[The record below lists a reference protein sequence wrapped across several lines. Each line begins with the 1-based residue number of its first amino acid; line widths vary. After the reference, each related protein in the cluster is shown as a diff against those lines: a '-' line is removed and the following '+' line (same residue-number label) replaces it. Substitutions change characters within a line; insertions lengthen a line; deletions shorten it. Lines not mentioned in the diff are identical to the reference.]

1 MGMSF
6 NTTYSQTGLFG
17 VYGVA
22 DHTAVEN
29 FLYIQMNELVRMCHK
44 LSDFEVERAKN
55 QLKTTATMQ
64 LGDGTSALC
73 EDIGRQVL
81 TYGRRMPMEELFA
94 RIDAVTA
101 EEVNRVAY
109 EYIHDQDL
117 AFVSFGPRD
126 DGKAK
131 PRRVVPDYNWLRRRT
146 FWLRY

>member
-22 DHTAVEN
+22 EHTDVEN

-55 QLKTTATMQ
+55 QLKTTVATQ
-64 LGDGTSALC
+64 LADGTSALC

-81 TYGRRMPMEELFA
+81 TYGRHMPVEELFA
-94 RIDAVTA
+94 RIDAVDA
-101 EEVNRVAY
+101 DAVNRVAY
-109 EYIHDQDL
+109 EYIHDKDL

-131 PRRVVPDYNWLRRRT
+131 PRRVIPDYNWLHRRT